1 MTDVAFEVVER
12 ARAGDQ
18 VAMAIMAEVRDKAA
32 KGDRQARRTAGQIKD
47 YIKKNPPVQMG
58 VDQLAMSL
66 RGEESGATHFDKMRG
81 ANQKALRVLWKA
93 PIEKFAETFIKVSP
107 FISMWQGVMC
117 VVHRA
122 SLDDKDPLV
131 LSTNV
136 KQSRMGAIV
145 RRAIRMRKLRNRAAP
160 LSIYCRA
167 TGWEHGE

>member
-32 KGDRQARRTAGQIKD
+32 KGDRQARRTAGQIQE
-47 YIKKNPPVQMG
+47 YIKKHPPMHF
-58 VDQLAMSL
+58 
-66 RGEESGATHFDKMRG
+66 GADRLVLNTNKMIG
-81 ANQKALRVLWKA
+81 ANQKALQVLWSA
-93 PIEKFAETFIKVSP
+93 PIEKFAEAFIKVSP

-122 SLDDKDPLV
+122 SLDDRDPLV

-145 RRAIRMRKLRNRAAP
+145 RRAVRMRKLRNRAAP